1 MSTFIRYNSGDLVQ
15 DNAKINSNT
24 WSTGDNALTTFHT
37 SSTEALNYAT
47 PSSSGQFFLDIS
59 ATAPTATTAVEF
71 SIAYGNKVGSG
82 SRDFSTGTGG
92 VGFNASRAIYN
103 QYRQLVYG
111 DDNQEFTFQGVTP
124 DDIYVINFERSRI
137 KQGLKPG
144 SLNLQLTSGSTIGER
159 IHLTDDFTSNTGSA
173 VPTGLGRQFN
183 LVTGSSGVRLGT
195 LADQTTSGSYGFVYP
210 DSGII
215 ILNPSAL
222 KCKIGNLLS
231 PDGAIAKASEFDITP
246 SASSNGDGLNSR
258 KLFNAIEK
266 AESFVVDSEETVS
279 STYFFTRV
287 TNQEFNYS
295 TNYSFT
301 TNDGSLKFSSMV
313 NNPKVY
319 ITTIG
324 LYNDNQEL
332 LAVAKLSKP
341 LAKDF
346 TKEALIRIKLDY

>member
-24 WSTGDNALTTFHT
+24 WSTGNNELTSFFT
-37 SSTEALNYAT
+37 SSTEALNYAN
-47 PSSSGQFFLDIS
+47 PSSSGQFFLDIF
-59 ATAPTATTAVEF
+59 AAEPTATSTPEF
-71 SIAYGNKVGSG
+71 SIAYGHKAGSG
-82 SRDFSTGTGG
+82 SRDFSSGTGG
-92 VGFNASRAIYN
+92 VGFNASKAIYN

-111 DDNQEFTFQGVTP
+111 DNNQEFTFQGVIS
-124 DDIYVINFERSRI
+124 DDIYIINFERARI

-144 SLNLQLTSGSTIGER
+144 SLNLQLTSGSTGAAAR
-159 IHLTDDFTSNTGSA
+159 LHLTDDFTTNTGSA
-173 VPTGLGRQFN
+173 VPTALGKQFN
-183 LVTGSSGVRLGT
+183 LVSGSNGTMLGT
-195 LADQTTSGSYGFVYP
+195 LANQTVSGSYGFVYP
-210 DSGII
+210 ESGIV
-215 ILNPSAL
+215 ILNPKAL
-222 KCKIGNLLS
+222 GTFIGQEQGTTATL
-231 PDGAIAKASEFDITP
+231 ASRFDITP
-246 SASSNGDGLNSR
+246 SASSNGDGLNVR
-258 KLFNAIEK
+258 KFYNAIAK
-266 AESFVVDSEETVS
+266 AGSFIVDSEETVS
-279 STYFFTRV
+279 SQYFFTRV

-301 TNDGSLKFSSMV
+301 NNDGSLKFSSMV